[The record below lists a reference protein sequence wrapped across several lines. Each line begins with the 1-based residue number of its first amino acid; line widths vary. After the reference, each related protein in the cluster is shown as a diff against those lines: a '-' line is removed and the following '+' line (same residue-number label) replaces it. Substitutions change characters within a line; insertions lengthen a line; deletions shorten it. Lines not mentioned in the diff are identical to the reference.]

1 MIDHQVA
8 DAERRESTTI
18 GCSSGRGVELNAAPG
33 CSISARHVPNVA
45 RIHFPGLNGLRFYA
59 ALLVVL
65 SHLEV
70 AKSQLLGVP
79 SVFDLLPL
87 QLDVGSL
94 AVRFFFVLSGFLI
107 TYLLLAERDAA
118 GDIDVPRF
126 YLRRALRI
134 FPLYYLIVL
143 IAFSVFPLLFPGEPL
158 YDLRRQTHV
167 LRRLLLYLAFLPNFG
182 LVPSPLVPG
191 AGHLWSIG
199 VEEQFYWVWPA
210 VLKLFPAQLPRIL
223 IALIVVKTAVVALL
237 GHLLAANLGP
247 AGGAIGFLR
256 MLYTWTFLPIEY
268 MAIGGLGADAVF
280 RRREALLRIALHP
293 WVERVNLFVLLPSV
307 FVMRIGVPSLLIGVI
322 FLVLILN
329 VACNERSLVRLD
341 DRFHR
346 HAGDLSYGVYMY
358 HPLVMFAA
366 LAALRESPTLLGEPL
381 LLHALLYPI
390 VLGGTYLISVV
401 SFRTFEGFFL
411 GLKKRFAIVE
421 SSPAG

>member
-1 MIDHQVA
+1 MP
-8 DAERRESTTI
+8 
-18 GCSSGRGVELNAAPG
+18 NAA
-33 CSISARHVPNVA
+33 RV
-45 RIHFPGLNGLRFYA
+45 HFPGLNGLRFYA
-59 ALLVVL
+59 ALLVVI

-70 AKSQLLGVP
+70 AKSQVLGIA
-79 SVFDLLPL
+79 SVFERLPV

-134 FPLYYLIVL
+134 FPLYYLILL
-143 IAFSVFPLLFPGEPL
+143 IACTLFPLLFPGDPT
-158 YDLRRQTHV
+158 YDIRRQPHV
-167 LRRLLLYLAFLPNFG
+167 LRRLLLYIAFLPNIG

-199 VEEQFYWVWPA
+199 VEEQFYWFWPA
-210 VLKLFPAQLPRIL
+210 VLKLFPKHLPRIL
-223 IALIVVKTAVVALL
+223 IALVVVKTATVVWLGQLL
-237 GHLLAANLGP
+237 VVNPGP
-247 AGGAIGFLR
+247 AVGALAFLR
-256 MLYTWTFLPIEY
+256 TLYTWTFLPIEY

-280 RRREALLRIALHP
+280 HRRDALLRFALHP

-307 FVMRIGVPSLLIGVI
+307 FVVRFGIPPLLIGMI

-358 HPLVMFAA
+358 HPLVLFAV
-366 LAALRESPTLLGEPL
+366 LAGLRACSAILGRPV
-381 LLHALLYPI
+381 LLHLALYAL
-390 VLGGTYLISVV
+390 VLGATYVISLL
-401 SFRTFEGFFL
+401 SFHTFEGFFL
-411 GLKKRFAIVE
+411 RLKKRFAVVE
-421 SSPAG
+421 SSPSG